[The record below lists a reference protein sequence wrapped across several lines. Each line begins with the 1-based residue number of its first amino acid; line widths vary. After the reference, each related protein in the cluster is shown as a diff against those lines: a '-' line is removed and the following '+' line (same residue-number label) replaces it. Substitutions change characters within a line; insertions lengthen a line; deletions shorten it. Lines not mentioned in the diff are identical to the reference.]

1 MANTITVNK
10 PISIT
15 RNEPL
20 DPRQIVDCI
29 DNYKSI
35 QYPWI
40 GMSFYSVAEKKWY
53 QVITLVPGYLV
64 YKTGKIEHNLPSG
77 TLYKDYEVIQN
88 AFIGEY
94 KDFIDAVLKGEK
106 GDPGPAGPSAY
117 EVAVKNG
124 FKGSEA
130 EWLLSL
136 RGADSG
142 NMIPATESDIRELFK
157 DVY

>member
-10 PISIT
+10 SIGIT
-15 RNEPL
+15 RNKPL
-20 DPRQIVDCI
+20 DARQII
-29 DNYKSI
+29 DSIANYKTI
-35 QYPWI
+35 EYPWV
-40 GMSFYSVAEKKWY
+40 GMPFYSVAERKWY
-53 QVITLVPGYLV
+53 QVTELSVGYLV
-64 YKTGKIEHNLPSG
+64 YATGKIEPNLPSG

-94 KDFIDAVLKGEK
+94 KDFVDAVIKGEK

-124 FKGSEA
+124 FKGTEP

-136 RGADSG
+136 HGSDSG